1 MSLKEKREA
10 RRARE
15 NEILKQMAEEN
26 AVREDGGAVEDAV
39 EEVREA
45 EAAAQEV
52 TADSAAEAGATGD
65 ATATSAKK
73 PADNAAGP
81 SYTPMTDEQIKKVR
95 LILWPI
101 LFVIAILVYFLTR
114 SCKG

>member
-1 MSLKEKREA
+1 MSLREKREA

-15 NEILKQMAEEN
+15 NEILKQMAEAN
-26 AVREDGGAVEDAV
+26 AVREDGGAVENAAA
-39 EEVREA
+39 EESREA
-45 EAAAQEV
+45 EGAVKE
-52 TADSAAEAGATGD
+52 AAEAED
-65 ATATSAKK
+65 AKK

>member
-1 MSLKEKREA
+1 MSLREKREA
-10 RRARE
+10 RRAQE

-26 AVREDGGAVEDAV
+26 AVREDGGAVEGVA

-45 EAAAQEV
+45 EATAQEAA
-52 TADSAAEAGATGD
+52 ADSAAAAAEGM
-65 ATATSAKK
+65 KK

>member
-1 MSLKEKREA
+1 MSFKEKREA

-26 AVREDGGAVEDAV
+26 AVREDGKAVENAAA
-39 EEVREA
+39 EESREA
-45 EAAAQEV
+45 EGEAAA
-52 TADSAAEAGATGD
+52 D
-65 ATATSAKK
+65 APTSEDAKK

>member
-1 MSLKEKREA
+1 MSGQVA
-10 RRARE
+10 PATPDRRLRRPGIITEDGKAAE
-15 NEILKQMAEEN
+15 NAAAENAAAEES
-26 AVREDGGAVEDAV
+26 
-39 EEVREA
+39 REA
-45 EAAAQEV
+45 EGEAAA
-52 TADSAAEAGATGD
+52 D
-65 ATATSAKK
+65 AATSEGMKK

>member
-1 MSLKEKREA
+1 MSGQVAPATQDRRLRRPGIITEDGEA
-10 RRARE
+10 A
-15 NEILKQMAEEN
+15 EN
-26 AVREDGGAVEDAV
+26 AAT
-39 EEVREA
+39 EESREA
-45 EAAAQEV
+45 EGEAAA
-52 TADSAAEAGATGD
+52 GAP
-65 ATATSAKK
+65 TSEGVKK

>member
-1 MSLKEKREA
+1 MSLREKREA

-26 AVREDGGAVEDAV
+26 AVREDGKAAENAAA
-39 EEVREA
+39 EESREA
-45 EAAAQEV
+45 EGAVKE
-52 TADSAAEAGATGD
+52 TAEAEGM
-65 ATATSAKK
+65 KK

>member
-1 MSLKEKREA
+1 MAPNVRTGGSRHTGQGL
-10 RRARE
+10 RRPGIITEDGKAAE
-15 NEILKQMAEEN
+15 NAAAENAAAEES
-26 AVREDGGAVEDAV
+26 
-39 EEVREA
+39 REA
-45 EAAAQEV
+45 EGAVKE
-52 TADSAAEAGATGD
+52 AAEAED
-65 ATATSAKK
+65 AKK

>member
-1 MSLKEKREA
+1 MSGQVAPATPDRRLRRPGIITEDGEA
-10 RRARE
+10 AE
-15 NEILKQMAEEN
+15 NAAAEES
-26 AVREDGGAVEDAV
+26 
-39 EEVREA
+39 REA
-45 EAAAQEV
+45 EGAVKE
-52 TADSAAEAGATGD
+52 AAEAED
-65 ATATSAKK
+65 AKK

>member
-1 MSLKEKREA
+1 MSLREKREA

-26 AVREDGGAVEDAV
+26 AVREDGKAVENAAA
-39 EEVREA
+39 EESREA
-45 EAAAQEV
+45 EGEAAA
-52 TADSAAEAGATGD
+52 D
-65 ATATSAKK
+65 AATSEGMKK
-73 PADNAAGP
+73 PADETAGP
-81 SYTPMTDEQIKKVR
+81 SYTPMTDEQIRKVR

-101 LFVIAILVYFLTR
+101 LLVAAILVYFLMR

>member
-15 NEILKQMAEEN
+15 NEILRQMAEEN
-26 AVREDGGAVEDAV
+26 AVREDGEAVENAGAENAAA
-39 EEVREA
+39 EETREA
-45 EAAAQEV
+45 EGAVKE
-52 TADSAAEAGATGD
+52 AAEAED
-65 ATATSAKK
+65 AKK

-81 SYTPMTDEQIKKVR
+81 SYTPMTDEQIRKVR

>member
-1 MSLKEKREA
+1 MSLREKREA

-15 NEILKQMAEEN
+15 NEILKQMAEAN
-26 AVREDGGAVEDAV
+26 AVA
-39 EEVREA
+39 EEQA
-45 EAAAQEV
+45 EKA
-52 TADSAAEAGATGD
+52 
-65 ATATSAKK
+65 ATATDEAAEPTADAAASAAKK
-73 PADNAAGP
+73 PADETAGP
-81 SYTPMTDEQIKKVR
+81 SYTPMTDEQIRKVR